1 MAKRKNDLLEL
12 CKKLD
17 SDYIEYGGKITRWF
31 DPDYN
36 YADCSCGCKY
46 FIPLHNEQNKGAD
59 FDFGVCTNPKSK
71 RCGLLTY
78 EYQAGYGCFVS
89 EIY

>member
-1 MAKRKNDLLEL
+1 VTNLRSL
-12 CKKLD
+12 CTILD
-17 SDYIEYGGKITRWF
+17 TDYSDYGGKITRWL
-31 DPDYN
+31 DPDYD
-36 YADCSCGCKY
+36 YADCSRGCMY
-46 FIPLHNEQNKGAD
+46 FIPLHNEENKGPD

-78 EYQAGYGCFVS
+78 ERQAGYGCFVS